1 MAGARPKTDA
11 RAVGGARPKT
21 DAKAIPGTRP
31 KDEAQA
37 WAQSEFGTEAVSQA
51 EGVSQ
56 TNAVA
61 WPLATAESGFLEAYF
76 KASQFCKKGK
86 EEETGSQLW
95 RTPFCQLWGL
105 TPLEQ
110 EKEGETAPH
119 Q

>member
-61 WPLATAESGFLEAYF
+61 WPLATAESGFFNAYF
-76 KASQFCKKGK
+76 KKSLFCQDKGK
-86 EEETGSQLW
+86 YERKGSMLG
-95 RTPFCQLWGL
+95 RDPSCQRWGF
-105 TPLEQ
+105 TVMSQ
-110 EKEGETAPH
+110 EKE
-119 Q
+119 